1 MDTIKEWLEE
11 KKEYIPW
18 GIVAVLILFHLTG
31 FLDKGKEEEID
42 ELDIPEELFYEE
54 NSDIA
59 ENLQAAET
67 SSEETEEAQNDEPQY
82 IFVDIKGAV
91 QAPGVYEMAS
101 DDRVVDLI
109 DKAQGFNEEADATQ
123 INLAQKIE
131 DQMMVYIPKEGEVVE
146 ENLLQASPSSDSA
159 ASSENQEGVI
169 NINTANISGLMTLNG
184 IGEKKAQSILDYR
197 EENGSFQTIEDIKN
211 ISGIGDKSFENI
223 KDSIT
228 VSD

>member
-1 MDTIKEWLEE
+1 MDTIKEWLTEN
-11 KKEYIPW
+11 KEYIPW
-18 GIVAVLILFHLTG
+18 GIVAALLI
-31 FLDKGKEEEID
+31 FLLASSLAQDTED
-42 ELDIPEELFYEE
+42 EMDQSNLPEELFYEE
-54 NSDIA
+54 ESDRS
-59 ENLQAAET
+59 EQAQVEET
-67 SSEETEEAQNDEPQY
+67 SSEETEESENNEPQH

-91 QAPGVYEMAS
+91 QAPGVYEMANG
-101 DDRVVDLI
+101 DRLVDLI
-109 DKAQGFNEEADATQ
+109 DKAQGFNEEADPTQ

-146 ENLLQASPSSDSA
+146 ENLMPAPPASDSA
-159 ASSENQEGVI
+159 EISGKQEGVV
-169 NINTANISGLMTLNG
+169 NINTADISGLMSLNG